1 LGQGDGFARVLQRA
15 GVGAGDTSRALELVS
30 SATSLGEIEPGT
42 PIEIILGRRT
52 ARDAPRPLESLDFRA
67 RLDLHLAVKRNGG
80 GLQLVRK
87 PIVVDD
93 TPLRIRGTVG
103 SSLYK
108 SARAAGAPP
117 EAIQSFL
124 KVIAGR
130 TPLNRVTATD
140 EFDIILSHRRAETG
154 EIEAG
159 QLLFAGIERDGKGW
173 IQMLNWKAGESSQ
186 WFEASGVGESR
197 GQMGRP
203 VNGAITSYFGMRRHP
218 ILGYKRMH
226 SGVDFKGTYG
236 TPIYAA
242 TDGAVA
248 YAGRKG
254 GYGNFVQLNH
264 GGGLAT
270 GYAHMSRIV
279 AAPGQRVRQGQI
291 IGYIGSTGLSTGP
304 HLHYELYRNGHPI
317 NPMSVTFTQRAQLA
331 GGDLGRFRAQLN
343 RLKSIKPGA
352 ALAPMAVKRPK
363 LEADR
368 EIDRL
373 SATRQTLP
381 DS

>member
-1 LGQGDGFARVLQRA
+1 
-15 GVGAGDTSRALELVS
+15 
-30 SATSLGEIEPGT
+30 
-42 PIEIILGRRT
+42 
-52 ARDAPRPLESLDFRA
+52 
-67 RLDLHLAVKRNGG
+67 
-80 GLQLVRK
+80 
-87 PIVVDD
+87 
-93 TPLRIRGTVG
+93 
-103 SSLYK
+103 
-108 SARAAGAPP
+108 
-117 EAIQSFL
+117 
-124 KVIAGR
+124 
-130 TPLNRVTATD
+130 
-140 EFDIILSHRRAETG
+140 
-154 EIEAG
+154 
-159 QLLFAGIERDGKGW
+159 
-173 IQMLNWKAGESSQ
+173 
-186 WFEASGVGESR
+186 
-197 GQMGRP
+197 
-203 VNGAITSYFGMRRHP
+203 
-218 ILGYKRMH
+218 MH